1 MDCESVILAAGLGT
15 RMRSQRPKV
24 LHPLGGRPLLAWSIQ
39 ACRQALGKPPH
50 VVLAPGADEV
60 RQALDPEVRWVEQAE
75 PLGTGH
81 ALLQAEPVLRG
92 RADLV
97 LVISADM
104 PLVRAETLR
113 RLVAVQQ
120 ASSGPLTLLSVR
132 GEDSR
137 GFGRVVRGEGGR
149 VLEVVEEAVASP
161 EQLVIREYNTSVYC
175 FAADWLWEHL
185 PRLPL
190 SPKGEYFLTDLVGMA
205 AAQGREVSCLQVE
218 DPDEVIGVNTRAHLA
233 EAEAALRRRI
243 NLQWMLSGVT
253 LADPATTYIG
263 PEVQI
268 GGDTVILPNTHL
280 EGRTTIGRNCRLGPN
295 TIVRDS
301 TIADDCIVEA
311 SVVEQAILEAGVDVG
326 PFSHLRPGAHLME
339 GVHVGNFAE
348 IKNSTLG
355 PRTKMG
361 HFSYAGDAAIGAE
374 VNIGAGTITCNFG
387 RDGKKR
393 RTEVGAGA
401 FLGSDTML
409 VAPVRV
415 GEGAVTG
422 AGAVVTKDVP
432 AGGVAVGVPARVIR
446 RLDEGDG

>member
-15 RMRSQRPKV
+15 RMRSMLPKV
-24 LHPLGGRPLLAWSIQ
+24 LHPLGGQPLLVWSIR
-39 ACRQALGKPPH
+39 ACREALGRPPY
-50 VVLAPGADEV
+50 VVVAPESDVV
-60 RQALDPEVRWVEQAE
+60 RQSVQEDVHWVEQAKQ
-75 PLGTGH
+75 LGTGH
-81 ALLQAEPVLRG
+81 ALCQAGPMLRN

-104 PLVRAETLR
+104 PLVRVETLR
-113 RLVAVQQ
+113 QLVAAQER
-120 ASSGPLTLLSVR
+120 SSGPITLLSVR
-132 GEDSR
+132 GEISR
-137 GFGRVVRGEGGR
+137 GFGRVVREASGH

-161 EQLVIREYNTSVYC
+161 DQLAIREYNASVYC
-175 FAADWLWEHL
+175 FAAEWLWDHL

-190 SPKGEYFLTDLVGMA
+190 SPKGEYFLTDLVAMA
-205 AAQGREVSCLQVE
+205 AAEGGEVSCLQVD
-218 DPDEVIGVNTRAHLA
+218 DPEEVIGVNTRAHLA

-243 NLQWMLSGVT
+243 NLQWMLAGVT
-253 LADPATTYIG
+253 LLDPATTYIEPG
-263 PEVQI
+263 VQI
-268 GGDTVILPNTHL
+268 GTDTVILPNTHL
-280 EGRTTIGRNCRLGPN
+280 EGRTTIGCGCRLGPN

-301 TIADDCIVEA
+301 AIGDRCIIQA
-311 SVVEQAILEAGVDVG
+311 SVVEQAVLEANVDVG
-326 PFSHLRPGAHLME
+326 PFSHLRPGTRLME

-355 PRTKMG
+355 PGTKMG
-361 HFSYAGDAAIGAE
+361 HFSYAGDATFGRD

-422 AGAVVTKDVP
+422 AGAVVTKDIP
-432 AGGVAVGVPARVIR
+432 DRRIAVGVPARVIGR
-446 RLDEGDG
+446 VDNGDG

>member
-15 RMRSQRPKV
+15 RMRSRLPKV
-24 LHPLGGRPLLAWSIQ
+24 LHPLGGRPLLAWSIA
-39 ACRQALGKPPH
+39 ACREAVGRPPH
-50 VVLAPGADEV
+50 VVVAPGADEIRRAV
-60 RQALDPEVRWVEQAE
+60 DGDVRWVEQAE
-75 PLGTGH
+75 QLGTGH
-81 ALLQAEPVLRG
+81 ALLQAEPMLRG

-113 RLVAVQQ
+113 RLVGAQV
-120 ASSGPLTLLSVR
+120 ASSGPVTLLSVR
-132 GEDSR
+132 GETSR
-137 GFGRVVRGEGGR
+137 GFGRVVRGTDGQVR
-149 VLEVVEEAVASP
+149 EVVEEAVATP
-161 EQLVIREYNTSVYC
+161 EQLAIREYNTSVYC
-175 FAADWLWEHL
+175 FAGAWLWEHL

-205 AAQGREVSCLQVE
+205 TAEGREVNCLQVE
-218 DPDEVIGVNTRAHLA
+218 DPEEVIGVNTRAHLA
-233 EAEAALRRRI
+233 EAETALRQRI
-243 NLQWMLSGVT
+243 NLQWMLAGVT
-253 LADPATTYIG
+253 LADPATTYIE
-263 PEVQI
+263 PDVQI
-268 GGDTVILPNTHL
+268 GSDTVILPNTHL
-280 EGRTTIGRNCRLGPN
+280 EGRTTIGSGCRIGPN

-301 TIADDCIVEA
+301 TIADSCIVEA
-311 SVVEQAILEAGVDVG
+311 SVVEQAVLETGVDVG
-326 PFSHLRPGAHLME
+326 PFSHLRPGSRLME

-355 PRTKMG
+355 PGTKMG
-361 HFSYAGDAAIGAE
+361 HFSYAGDATIGAG

-415 GEGAVTG
+415 GESAVTG

-432 AGGVAVGVPARVIR
+432 DRRVAVGVPARVIGHVDR
-446 RLDEGDG
+446 DDG